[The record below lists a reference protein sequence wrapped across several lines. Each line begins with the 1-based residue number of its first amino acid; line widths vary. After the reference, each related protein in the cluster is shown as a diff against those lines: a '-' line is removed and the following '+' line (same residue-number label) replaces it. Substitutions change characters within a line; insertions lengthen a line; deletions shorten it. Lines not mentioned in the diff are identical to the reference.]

1 MKHTLPL
8 LAFLA
13 VLLSSQTSHAKGKK
27 EERSSGTYGCAKFDL
42 NQNGTLEPEERKAL
56 LEAFS
61 EGDTAL
67 KALDI
72 NNDGRLDDSEM
83 AGIKLPA
90 PAKEKKK
97 KKKKANE

>member
-8 LAFLA
+8 LTILA
-13 VLLSSQTSHAKGKK
+13 VLLSSEASQAKGKK
-27 EERSSGTYGCAKFDL
+27 EERSSGTYGCAKFDV

-56 LEAFS
+56 LDAFT

-72 NNDGRLDDSEM
+72 NNDGRLDDGEI
-83 AGIKLPA
+83 AAIKLPA
-90 PAKEKKK
+90 PPKEKKRK
-97 KKKKANE
+97 KSPQ

>member
-8 LAFLA
+8 LATFA
-13 VLLSSQTSHAKGKK
+13 VLLSSEASQAKGKK
-27 EERSSGTYGCAKFDL
+27 EQRSSGTYGCAKFDL

-56 LEAFS
+56 LEAFT

-83 AGIKLPA
+83 AAVKLPA
-90 PAKEKKK
+90 PAQEKKK
-97 KKKKANE
+97 KKSA

>member
-1 MKHTLPL
+1 MKATLPL
-8 LAFLA
+8 LTVLA
-13 VLLSSQTSHAKGKK
+13 VLLSSAASEAKGKK

-56 LEAFS
+56 LQAFS

-83 AGIKLPA
+83 APIKLPA

-97 KKKKANE
+97 KRSV